1 MLGSLIVACSCWVAS
16 SIARLQNELEH
27 SHFFFFRKVDY
38 RGLIHHK
45 GLPCSRRKP
54 RIPPASHRKP
64 DEWPREPAFCQIG
77 VFESHAAHSTFVK
90 NIFLLKGEQRRIRRT
105 KASEGEP
112 AVHFFG
118 GFPAFRPPSC
128 FCARPPSARS
138 PPEHAPRPPT
148 ADLTASSPSTL
159 NSGPSTNLNMPHF
172 YHGVLDIGC
181 PTLRRLNNK

>member
-77 VFESHAAHSTFVK
+77 VFESHAAHSTFAK
-90 NIFLLKGEQRRIRRT
+90 KYFSIKRRAKANKADEGERRRT
-105 KASEGEP
+105 SRPLFRRFSSISSAFVLLRTSSQRPFPSGTRTTP
-112 AVHFFG
+112 PDRRSH
-118 GFPAFRPPSC
+118 GFIA
-128 FCARPPSARS
+128 
-138 PPEHAPRPPT
+138 
-148 ADLTASSPSTL
+148 L
-159 NSGPSTNLNMPHF
+159 NPQLWTIN
-172 YHGVLDIGC
+172 
-181 PTLRRLNNK
+181 